1 MQPAFLILNGVNV
14 TDQCKGVEELS
25 EKIYF
30 DAELRGYL
38 REMQGELVMTGDTY
52 RFIQNRFK
60 SDFDNPIPISLSVLN
75 PHTETYE
82 SVFNGVIF
90 PSDCEF
96 DLYANEVTC
105 QLVDIT
111 FFAKINNNK
120 NLKFTINAGESKLGV
135 DISNRGGEID
145 YQNVTRLW
153 QDPSVNPPFAVVP
166 SSTPSLLGRA
176 TKAITL
182 YQALDYLVA
191 AMTDG
196 DVEFFSSYLTDS
208 PTAETYVIMSGA
220 MVRMEDPLIAR
231 RPYVSWV
238 ELFGDLSKQFNLL
251 MAVEEV
257 SVGAYRIRVEPFDFW
272 KQQSIIELT
281 EISPRVKERA
291 DISLLPSSVL
301 VGSAKV
307 EKKLAIPSDDMYAKN
322 VFSAVWVPPN
332 TVDYFDFVPLTPFI
346 YHWQE
351 EYNYTYQSNVDAPQ
365 TFRHSVCITD
375 TKLYQYQ
382 VSQFFA
388 RFVVSGFDTESDI
401 NETYDEDV
409 FLIASTPEIAY
420 TGITVRR
427 PVVYAEPFF
436 FIINKDI
443 NNQNTMQRNLSSVPA
458 SASLLY
464 ASVSSQTFKAYY
476 ETAGGFPFLN
486 KLDANN
492 QNGKNLY
499 FVLGTTGTGGE
510 FIGNTTY
517 FGASGAASILGFV
530 GAPNVNPVPP
540 STNMRV
546 VLGYNDISTQGF
558 DNSGSYNN
566 LAFTWT
572 VNIVAIYSFRIFL
585 EFFATKLAGATF
597 CHWDS
602 FGNLLRGIR
611 LGSVQFGGVSWLGA
625 NGGSANQYRTHS
637 QILGSYSAQI
647 GDVFQ
652 IVLENATQLDPS
664 ETVDGDVYL
673 TEDSFWEISG
683 SSLPS
688 QGGTILNIS
697 SGNNNFIENELEGDV
712 PADIWAQIRSN
723 PFNKYRYLVSDDGTN
738 RVGFLKDFSRN
749 IISGKFNGVTIPETL
764 TPNDNNTIQSD
775 GETEPEEPEE

>member
-1 MQPAFLILNGVNV
+1 MQTAFVILNGVNI

-145 YQNVTRLW
+145 YQNVTTLW
-153 QDPSVNPPFAVVP
+153 TDPSTGQPYSLLPV
-166 SSTPSLLGRA
+166 STAGLLGRA

-208 PTAETYVIMSGA
+208 PTTESYVIMSGA

-238 ELFGDLSKQFNLL
+238 ELFGDLSKQFNLV

-257 SVGAYRIRVEPFDFW
+257 QVGRYRIRVEPYDYW
-272 KQQSIIELT
+272 RQQSIIELT

-301 VGSAKV
+301 LGSAKV
-307 EKKLAIPSDDMYAKN
+307 EKKLNVPSADITAKTFSVFWIPPAS
-322 VFSAVWVPPN
+322 
-332 TVDYFDFVPLTPFI
+332 TTYFDFVPLTPFI

-382 VSQFFA
+382 VSQYFA
-388 RFVVSGFDTESDI
+388 RFVLSGFDTESDI
-401 NETYDEDV
+401 NETYEEDV
-409 FLIASTPEIAY
+409 FLIASTPEITY
-420 TGITVRR
+420 SSVPITVRR

-443 NNQNTMQRNLSSVPA
+443 NNQNTMQRNLSVIPA

-464 ASVSSQTFKAYY
+464 STLSVQSFRAYY
-476 ETAGGFPFLN
+476 ETAGGFAFVQ

-492 QNGKNLY
+492 QNSKRLY
-499 FVLGTTGTGGE
+499 FVFGTTGTGGE

-517 FGASGAASILGFV
+517 FGASGVASIIGGV
-530 GAPNVNPVPP
+530 GPPNVNPVPP
-540 STNMRV
+540 STNIRV
-546 VLGYNDISTQGF
+546 VLGYNDITTQGF
-558 DNSGSYNN
+558 DNSGNYNST
-566 LAFTWT
+566 AFSWT
-572 VNIVAIYSFRIFL
+572 VSVTAIYSFRIFL
-585 EFFATKLAGATF
+585 EFFTTKLAGATL

-602 FGNLLRGIR
+602 SGVLLRGIR
-611 LGSVQFGGVSWLGA
+611 LGTASQGVNWLGGIG
-625 NGGSANQYRTHS
+625 NVNQYQTVNQTVGGYSAN
-637 QILGSYSAQI
+637 A

-652 IVLENATQLDPS
+652 IILEVATQLGQND
-664 ETVDGDVYL
+664 TIDGDVYL
-673 TEDSFWEISG
+673 SEDSYWEIQG

-688 QGGTILNIS
+688 SGGTIINID
-697 SGNNNFIENELEGDV
+697 SGTNYFVENELEGYV
-712 PADIWAQIRSN
+712 PADTWAQIRSN

>member
-1 MQPAFLILNGVNV
+1 MQTAFVILNGVNI

-145 YQNVTRLW
+145 YQNVTALW
-153 QDPSVNPPFAVVP
+153 QDPSAGQPYSLLPV
-166 SSTPSLLGRA
+166 STPSLLGRA

-196 DVEFFSSYLTDS
+196 DVEFFSSYLADS
-208 PTAETYVIMSGA
+208 PTTESYVIMSGA
-220 MVRMEDPLIAR
+220 MVRMETPNSAR

-238 ELFGDLSKQFNLL
+238 ELFGDLSKQFNLV

-257 SVGAYRIRVEPFDFW
+257 QVGRYRIRVEPYDYW

-301 VGSAKV
+301 LGSAKV
-307 EKKLAIPSDDMYAKN
+307 EKKLNVPSADITAKTFSVFWIPPASSN
-322 VFSAVWVPPN
+322 
-332 TVDYFDFVPLTPFI
+332 YFDFVPVTPFI

-382 VSQFFA
+382 VSQYFA

-401 NETYDEDV
+401 NETYEEDV

-420 TGITVRR
+420 PSVPITVRR
-427 PVVYAEPFF
+427 PIVYAEPLFY
-436 FIINKDI
+436 IINKDI
-443 NNQNTMQRNLSSVPA
+443 NNLNTMQRNLSVIPA
-458 SASLLY
+458 SANLLY
-464 ASVSSQTFKAYY
+464 NAIGDQSFKAVF
-476 ETAGGFPFLN
+476 EATTFPNELVNGIFFHDVLPGLFSPNTAFFGSITTPPTIIGELPQFPSLVRVMGY
-486 KLDANN
+486 NN
-492 QNGKNLY
+492 I
-499 FVLGTTGTGGE
+499 TT
-510 FIGNTTY
+510 
-517 FGASGAASILGFV
+517 
-530 GAPNVNPVPP
+530 
-540 STNMRV
+540 
-546 VLGYNDISTQGF
+546 LGY
-558 DNSGSYNN
+558 DNSGSYNTTD
-566 LAFTWT
+566 FSWT
-572 VNIVAIYSFRIFL
+572 VNIPAIYSFRFRSRGIVRPIVNINDVVK
-585 EFFATKLAGATF
+585 AHIYF
-597 CHWDS
+597 CQWNS
-602 FGNLLRGIR
+602 GGVLLRCIKALIATNFGQIFEINN
-611 LGSVQFGGVSWLGA
+611 LGFAVGGFYA
-625 NGGSANQYRTHS
+625 DA
-637 QILGSYSAQI
+637 

-652 IVLENATQLDPS
+652 VLVEVPTLGYNL
-664 ETVDGDVYL
+664 YL
-673 TEDSFWEISG
+673 QSDFTHWELSG
-683 SSLPS
+683 SSLPNT
-688 QGGTILNIS
+688 GGTIINID
-697 SGNNNFIENELEGDV
+697 SGTNYFVENELEGYV
-712 PADIWAQIRSN
+712 PADTWAQIRSN

>member
-1 MQPAFLILNGVNV
+1 MQTAFVILNGVNI

-145 YQNVTRLW
+145 YQNISGLW
-153 QDPSVNPPFAVVP
+153 QDPSVNTPFAIIP
-166 SSTPSLLGRA
+166 TPSPTQFGRA

-196 DVEFFSSYLTDS
+196 DVEFFSSYLSDS
-208 PTAETYVIMSGA
+208 PTTESYVIMSGA

-238 ELFGDLSKQFNLL
+238 ELFGDLSKQFNLV

-257 SVGAYRIRVEPFDFW
+257 QVGRYRIRVEPYEYW
-272 KQQSIIELT
+272 RQQSIIELT

-301 VGSAKV
+301 LGSAKV
-307 EKKLAIPSDDMYAKN
+307 EKKLNVPSADIIAKFFSNVWIPPAS
-322 VFSAVWVPPN
+322 
-332 TVDYFDFVPLTPFI
+332 TTYFDFVPLTPFI

-365 TFRHSVCITD
+365 TFRHSICITD

-388 RFVVSGFDTESDI
+388 RYVIGTFDTESDI
-401 NETYDEDV
+401 NETYEEDV
-409 FLIASTPEIAY
+409 FLIASTPEIVLS
-420 TGITVRR
+420 TVTVRR
-427 PVVYAEPFF
+427 PIAYAEPLFY
-436 FIINKDI
+436 IINKDI
-443 NNQNTMQRNLSSVPA
+443 NNQNTMQRNLSVIPA
-458 SASLLY
+458 SANLLY
-464 ASVSSQTFKAYY
+464 SSLGVQSFKAYY
-476 ETAGGFPFLN
+476 ETAGGFASII
-486 KLDANN
+486 K
-492 QNGKNLY
+492 NGT
-499 FVLGTTGTGGE
+499 LGAKQLILAHRGNEAVIGE
-510 FIGNTTY
+510 FDNNTTF
-517 FGASGAASILGFV
+517 FGTLPQTPSIV
-530 GAPNVNPVPP
+530 GTFPP
-540 STNMRV
+540 SPFRV
-546 VLGYNDISTQGF
+546 VFGFNDISTQGF
-558 DNSGSYNN
+558 DNSGTYNN
-566 LAFTWT
+566 TAYTWT
-572 VNIVAIYSFRIFL
+572 VTIPAVYSFRLYVISFIIDTSFVPVGFSPL
-585 EFFATKLAGATF
+585 RAAQASLLQF
-597 CHWDS
+597 DS
-602 FGNLLRGIR
+602 SGVLLRCINI
-611 LGSVQFGGVSWLGA
+611 LLVNNTSQNYTVLNTVVGGY
-625 NGGSANQYRTHS
+625 SANV
-637 QILGSYSAQI
+637 

-652 IVLENATQLDPS
+652 IMLDNGS
-664 ETVDGDVYL
+664 QFYL
-673 TEDSFWEISG
+673 SQDSYWEIQG

-688 QGGTILNIS
+688 SGGSIINID
-697 SGNNNFIENELEGDV
+697 SGTNYFVENELEGYV
-712 PADIWAQIRSN
+712 PADTWAQIRSN
-723 PFNKYRYLVSDDGTN
+723 PFNKYKYLVSDDGTN

-775 GETEPEEPEE
+775 GETEPEEPEEPEE